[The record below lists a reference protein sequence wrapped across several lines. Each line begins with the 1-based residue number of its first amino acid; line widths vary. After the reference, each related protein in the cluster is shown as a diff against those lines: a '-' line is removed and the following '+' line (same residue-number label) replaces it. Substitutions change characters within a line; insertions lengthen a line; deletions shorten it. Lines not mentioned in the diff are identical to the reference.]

1 MRSIK
6 AITIPLVLHGGSSS
20 GDENLEKMCTRRD
33 PKKSTS
39 LQISLQP
46 QMTKIQEQQP
56 ADYFELKK
64 AANQGMA
71 DTLAHYYHVFH
82 TKNLLGG

>member
-1 MRSIK
+1 LSEIHQ

-20 GDENLEKMCTRRD
+20 GDENLEKCAQGGIRKINIFTD
-33 PKKSTS
+33 FVTAA
-39 LQISLQP
+39 
-46 QMTKIQEQQP
+46 MTKIQEQQP

-82 TKNLLGG
+82 TKTC